1 MVKIARPCKSI
12 DTTSKNWTKEEYE
25 QRKQAEESLKGAND
39 KIKPPSYLNSN
50 AKKIFKY
57 IVSELQASGILCN
70 LDIFV
75 LTNCSIAID
84 RIQEAEKLLNENP
97 LNKDA
102 LKLKESYMKDLF
114 RYTNELSLSPASR
127 AKLASIN
134 VQTQQN
140 AEDPLLQI
148 LKGDSNG

>member
-12 DTTSKNWTKEEYE
+12 DTSSKNWTKEEYE
-25 QRKQAEESLKGAND
+25 ARKNAEEILKGAND

-50 AKKIFKY
+50 AKEIFKY
-57 IVSELQASGILCN
+57 IVGELTASNILCN
-70 LDIFV
+70 LDIYV
-75 LTNCSIAID
+75 LTNCAIAID
-84 RIQEAEKLLNENP
+84 RIQEAEKILNEDI

-134 VQTQQN
+134 VQAKTDK
-140 AEDPLLQI
+140 EDPLLKI
-148 LKGDSNG
+148 LGGDNR